1 MSKPSALIFERLTAW
16 VIKKTKTMYIY
27 NPFAQNFE
35 RLDNCCLLGLGFL
48 TPRLLQAGPYNKLK
62 NMSNKCS

>member
-16 VIKKTKTMYIY
+16 VIKKTKIMFMY
-27 NPFAQNFE
+27 NSFAQIFE

-48 TPRLLQAGPYNKLK
+48 TPRLLQAGPYNKL
-62 NMSNKCS
+62 